1 MDFLA
6 ILVIVVAVALVYWF
20 WIRKPNVVESVK
32 AEEPVAPYKVE
43 TPVEVA
49 PTTWPAATESV
60 EIKVV
65 EPTVAATATPELK
78 VVSSQPKKARA
89 PRPRARKPVTKTGT
103 TTAAATPKKPRQP
116 KQ

>member
-20 WIRKPNVVESVK
+20 WIRNPNVVEPLK

-49 PTTWPAATESV
+49 STTWPAATESV

-65 EPTVAATATPELK
+65 EPTVVATAAPELK

-89 PRPRARKPVTKTGT
+89 PRPRAKKPVTKTGT
-103 TTAAATPKKPRQP
+103 TAAAPKKPRQP

>member
-6 ILVIVVAVALVYWF
+6 IVVLVVAVALVYWF
-20 WIRKPNVVESVK
+20 WIRKPNVVEPVK
-32 AEEPVAPYKVE
+32 AEEPAAPYKVE

-49 PTTWPAATESV
+49 STTWPAATESV

-65 EPTVAATATPELK
+65 EPTVTTAVPELK
-78 VVSSQPKKARA
+78 VVSNQPKKARA
-89 PRPRARKPVTKTGT
+89 PRPRARKPAAKPS
-103 TTAAATPKKPRQP
+103 TTAATQKKPRQP